1 MKCFSNINRIADC
14 WNRFGIEYIIWDV
27 FMYFCF
33 LSLFLMQP
41 TTVSFWTTKLATHK
55 KKKLDPRNTHVKTF
69 WTHEISTKKNFGLT
83 KYPGKKNLNPR
94 NTYEGPSW
102 WNPSSRG
109 EEAYLTKRV
118 CPVRQQREFIG
129 ATQVRSIKTNRF
141 SLCLC
146 QGPDSKWKNLD

>member
-1 MKCFSNINRIADC
+1 MPTVEIDYRIHYLRCIYVFLFSFTLSHAANN
-14 WNRFGIEYIIWDV
+14 GK
-27 FMYFCF
+27 F
-33 LSLFLMQP
+33 LNPKIS
-41 TTVSFWTTKLATHK
+41 HK

-69 WTHEISTKKNFGLT
+69 WTHEISTKKNFGPT
-83 KYPGKKNLNPR
+83 KYPGKKNVNPR